1 MKSKIYEIY
10 TILFLAALVI
20 SIYEPVR
27 NFDFI
32 GFDDRPYVSQN
43 EHVMGGITW
52 TGFKWAFTT
61 FHEANWH
68 PLTWLSLMLDGEL
81 YGGQAGGYHWTNVLF
96 HLANTLLLFLVLH
109 GMTGALW
116 RSGFVAALFAVH
128 PLHVESVAW
137 VAERKDV
144 LSGFFWMV
152 TLGFY
157 LRYVKSPSLGRYGA
171 VVVSFVLGL
180 MSKPMV
186 VTLPLVLL
194 LLDFWP
200 LRRFASSGDHCFV
213 PIVEKNLTCSQSIW
227 FGLCLEKIP
236 LMILSVFSSIVT
248 IYAQAHYHVV
258 ASLTNLPLGIRIENA
273 LLSYSLYIKKMFW
286 PSDLAVFYPHSVTD
300 PLSVSQV
307 VLLAIF
313 LAVISVAAVRLAKTH
328 SYLIVGWL
336 WFLGTLVPVIGLV
349 QVGAQAMA
357 DRYAYLP
364 LIGLYIGLIWGI
376 YDLLSRYRYR
386 TVMAGSLTIMT
397 IIPLMVVTHRQIQH
411 WQNSV
416 TIFTHALAVTKRNYV
431 AENSLGLCL
440 MEAGRT
446 VDAERHFEAAI
457 RYNPEFVTAYR
468 NLGVALQAQGKIAE
482 AVAVYRREILIDG
495 RNSDAYYRLGLA
507 LAAQRQYL
515 EAAAMFEKAIALLPD
530 APGYYAE
537 LGTVLSKLERHEE
550 AKKAYE
556 QALQLQ
562 SDHPGIHN
570 NYAMLLM
577 HMGDNGGAV
586 KHFREALRL
595 QPRYANAHY
604 QLSVLYGQKGDQ
616 AAADRHLKAA
626 IAINPEFRKM
636 GAE

>member
-1 MKSKIYEIY
+1 MKSKKYKAY
-10 TILFLAALVI
+10 TILFLATLVI
-20 SIYEPVR
+20 ALYAPVR

-43 EHVMGGITW
+43 IHVLGGITW
-52 TGFKWAFTT
+52 TGVKWAFTT
-61 FHEANWH
+61 LHEANWH

-96 HLANTLLLFLVLH
+96 HLANALLLFLVFH

-157 LRYVKSPSLGRYGA
+157 WRYVKSPSLGRYGA
-171 VVVSFVLGL
+171 VVASFVLGL

-200 LRRFASSGDHCFV
+200 LRRFVASGDQLIS
-213 PIVEKNLTCSQSIW
+213 PATGKITWPRSSW
-227 FGLCLEKIP
+227 FGLCLEKTP
-236 LMILSVFSSIVT
+236 LMILSVLSSIVT
-248 IYAQAHYHVV
+248 VYAQSHYHVV
-258 ASLTNLPLGIRIENA
+258 ASLTNLPLSARIENA
-273 LLSYSLYIKKMFW
+273 LLSYCLYIRKMFW
-286 PSDLAVFYPHSVTD
+286 PENLAVFYPHSVND
-300 PLSVSQV
+300 PLSAFQV
-307 VLLAIF
+307 TLLAIF
-313 LAVISVAAVRLAKTH
+313 LAAVTVAAVRLAKTH

-336 WFLGTLVPVIGLV
+336 WYLGTLVPVIGLV

-364 LIGLYIGLIWGI
+364 LIGLYVGLVWGSS
-376 YDLLSRYRYR
+376 DLIRRCRYR
-386 TVMAGSLTIMT
+386 TVMAGSLAVVT
-397 IIPLMVVTHRQIQH
+397 IIPLIVVTHRQIH
-411 WQNSV
+411 YWQNGM
-416 TIFTHALAVTKRNYV
+416 TIFAHALAVTERNYV
-431 AENSLGLCL
+431 AENSLGLSL
-440 MEAGRT
+440 MESGRPA
-446 VDAERHFEAAI
+446 DAVRHFEAAI
-457 RYNPEFVTAYR
+457 RNNPDFVTAYR
-468 NLGVALQAQGKIAE
+468 NLGVALQTQGRIEE
-482 AVAVYRREILIDG
+482 AAAVYRREIGIDG
-495 RNSDAYYRLGLA
+495 RNSDAYYRLGLV
-507 LAAQRQYL
+507 LAAQRHFS
-515 EAAAMFEKAIALLPD
+515 EAAVMFEKAIALLPD

-537 LGTVLSKLERHEE
+537 LGTALTKLERYDE
-550 AKKAYE
+550 AKKAYK

-577 HMGDNGGAV
+577 KIGDNGGAV
-586 KHFREALRL
+586 EHFREALRL

-616 AAADRHLKAA
+616 AAADRHLQAA
-626 IAINPEFRKM
+626 IAINPEFRKKD
-636 GAE
+636 AE